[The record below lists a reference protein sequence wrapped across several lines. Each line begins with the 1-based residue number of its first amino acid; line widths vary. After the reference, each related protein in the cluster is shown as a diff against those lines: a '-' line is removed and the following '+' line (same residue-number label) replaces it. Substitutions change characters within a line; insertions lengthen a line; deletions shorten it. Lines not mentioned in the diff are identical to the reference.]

1 MVRFWRAAG
10 VTACGM
16 CKEKYRELGR
26 PYMLRTYLIGS
37 GKADQQKRRM
47 LEGT

>member
-16 CKEKYRELGR
+16 CKEKYWELGR
-26 PYMLRTYLIGS
+26 PYMLRTPILGS
-37 GKADQQKRRM
+37 GKSVQQKRR
-47 LEGT
+47 LIEGA